1 MADII
6 STKVITGRVRL
17 SYCHVFEPQIGEDG
31 KAKYSTAIIIPKK
44 DTKTLD
50 AIQKAVEQA
59 KKAGASKWGG
69 KIPPRLKEPLRDGD
83 LERPDD
89 EAYRDSYFMNCSCNT
104 RPGIIDI
111 NRRPIIDSTEI
122 YSGCYAFASI
132 TFYAFDVSGNRGI
145 ACGLNN
151 LMKCADGE
159 PLGGR
164 AKAED
169 DFAGIG
175 NDEDFEDDLLD

>member
-31 KAKYSTAIIIPKK
+31 KAKYSTAIIIPKR

-111 NRRPIIDSTEI
+111 NRRPILDSTEI

-151 LMKCADGE
+151 LMKCSDGE

-175 NDEDFEDDLLD
+175 NDEDFDDDLLD

>member
-1 MADII
+1 MSEIP
-6 STKVITGRVRL
+6 STKVITGKVRL

-31 KAKYSTAIIIPKK
+31 KPKYSTAIIIPKS

-59 KKAGASKWGG
+59 KRLGASKWGG

-83 LERPDD
+83 EERPDD
-89 EAYRDSYFMNCSCNT
+89 EAYRNSYFMNCSCNT
-104 RPGIIDI
+104 KPGIIDR
-111 NRRPIIDSTEI
+111 NRRPILDSTEI

-132 TFYAFDVSGNRGI
+132 SFFAFDVSGNRGI

-151 LMKCADGE
+151 LMKCEDGE
-159 PLGGR
+159 MLGGR

-169 DFAGIG
+169 DFADIAI
-175 NDEDFEDDLLD
+175 DDEDDLLG